1 MRMGRHAGI
10 HLHSSSTDPDHTP
23 VRETLRPH
31 SVLAYAANRGSAK
44 LLRGFSRQPSSVVE
58 SSAASSDLEVFQL
71 ERPERTLPV
80 RSQSMAAPRSRGFGS
95 NQTL

>member
-1 MRMGRHAGI
+1 MRVLRHAGI

-23 VRETLRPH
+23 VREPLRPH

-44 LLRGFSRQPSSVVE
+44 LLRGFSRQPSSVVQ
-58 SSAASSDLEVFQL
+58 SSAASSDLDVFQL
-71 ERPERTLPV
+71 ERPNLPV

-95 NQTL
+95 IQTL

>member
-1 MRMGRHAGI
+1 MRMLWRTGI

-23 VRETLRPH
+23 VRKPLRPH

-71 ERPERTLPV
+71 ERPERALPV
-80 RSQSMAAPRSRGFGS
+80 RSKSMAAPRTRGFGS
-95 NQTL
+95 IQTL